1 MDPQRTMQSTAS
13 ETRAA
18 LISAGLGIFG
28 RKGFDAASTR
38 EIAAAAKT
46 NIASIAYHFGGKEGL
61 RLACAEEIVRRISQ
75 VIRPEALASG
85 TADPDAALDLI
96 EKVITA
102 VARFIA
108 AQPEANDIA
117 AFMLREMTAPSAALD
132 RIYTEMI
139 RPVHGALCQLWAV
152 ATGAE
157 AESEET
163 RLTVFSI
170 VGQMIYFRICRPVVL
185 KRMRW
190 DGIGPDEAEKIAKIL
205 VANLRA
211 MARAR
216 REGRE

>member
-1 MDPQRTMQSTAS
+1 
-13 ETRAA
+13 
-18 LISAGLGIFG
+18 
-28 RKGFDAASTR
+28 
-38 EIAAAAKT
+38 
-46 NIASIAYHFGGKEGL
+46 
-61 RLACAEEIVRRISQ
+61 
-75 VIRPEALASG
+75 
-85 TADPDAALDLI
+85 
-96 EKVITA
+96 
-102 VARFIA
+102 
-108 AQPEANDIA
+108 
-117 AFMLREMTAPSAALD
+117 
-132 RIYTEMI
+132 MI

-152 ATGAE
+152 ATGVE